1 MKKNT
6 TFRLPL
12 LVVVCG
18 ILILQS
24 CEKRCNCSAN
34 YESTRKYFKGDL
46 VTYDGKCWKA
56 VNEGHLDHGCK
67 AVMMSGKSVLKIK
80 AVFHKTCI
88 VQSIPRT
95 KQSINRIPRLQRGL
109 IMCD

>member
-6 TFRLPL
+6 IFRLPL
-12 LVVVCG
+12 LVAVCG

-56 VNEGHLDHGCK
+56 VNEGLG
-67 AVMMSGKSVLKIK
+67 VTPG
-80 AVFHKTCI
+80 
-88 VQSIPRT
+88 PW
-95 KQSINRIPRLQRGL
+95 LQDGNDVWKE
-109 IMCD
+109 CVEN